1 MPWGLWWVFDQET
14 FLSWVNAGSYGDVD
28 CQDVTWWVVHMLR
41 HPGVPADCSCDFQQL
56 TWSWRGTVAQARA
69 VQMTIFRFGER
80 SRVWPTAVLLTR
92 ASASS
97 SPRPPQAA
105 RPASADR
112 SSHIYAACRPTST
125 TSRSV
130 CSHHSLN
137 LWLYDILNIH
147 TVYSWLFFGYVKC
160 DLDDF
165 NALFWGH

>member
-1 MPWGLWWVFDQET
+1 M
-14 FLSWVNAGSYGDVD
+14 D

-130 CSHHSLN
+130 CSPLSEFMAIRHIKYPHSILMIVF
-137 LWLYDILNIH
+137 WLC
-147 TVYSWLFFGYVKC
+147 KM
-160 DLDDF
+160 
-165 NALFWGH
+165 